1 MIKVTEILQVLSDTT
16 RLRLLRLLAG
26 EELSVAELQEILEMG
41 QSRISSHLSQI
52 RRHGLLSD
60 RKDGKKTYYS
70 LLLGDSPRLDL
81 IRVAIR
87 EDLEEEFW
95 ESDRAGLTRVI
106 DRRRRESERYFDEVA
121 ARLGKNYVPGRS
133 WDSFGQFLLRLVPR
147 ITIADLGAGEGTIS
161 QLLAERAGKVYCI
174 DSSKSMVRVGT
185 ELAKEKNI
193 SNLFYKEGNIEKV
206 PLSPRSVDLA
216 LLSQSLH
223 HAQHPEKAIGE
234 AYRILKSGGQL
245 VILDLKKHQFEKAR
259 ELYKDQWL
267 GFGENDLYRMI
278 REAGFKRA
286 KVEIVA
292 KENKEPYFETIL
304 GVGERP

>member
-121 ARLGKNYVPGRS
+121 ERLGKNYVPGRS
-133 WDSFGQFLLRLVPR
+133 WDAIGHFLLRLVPR
-147 ITIADLGAGEGTIS
+147 ITIADLGAGEGTLS
-161 QLLAERAGKVYCI
+161 HLLAERAGKVYCI

-223 HAQHPEKAIGE
+223 HAQHPEKALAE
-234 AYRILKSGGQL
+234 AFRILKSGGQI